1 MCLMYTANNKW
12 HLICILRKN
21 YAMISPSIGV
31 FLNHRGFFFWGGGVA
46 KSEGS
51 VFLGYFFQ

>member
-12 HLICILRKN
+12 HLICILLKN
-21 YAMISPSIGV
+21 YAIISPSIRV
-31 FLNHRGFFFWGGGVA
+31 FLNHRGFFLGGGVA